1 MSGFQKITALFM
13 TTLFQAGGLD
23 LLPKSVIGFSHC
35 NKLIH
40 VSVFMDKF
48 KSAYLLHHGSIQNDE
63 LHFYHGWV
71 SLGRTC
77 LLTVSQFQMIKQE

>member
-1 MSGFQKITALFM
+1 MGGFQTITPLIM

-40 VSVFMDKF
+40 ISVFLWISSKVLVYYITDEIQMMH
-48 KSAYLLHHGSIQNDE
+48 YISIMVGF
-63 LHFYHGWV
+63 HSV
-71 SLGRTC
+71 GRVC
-77 LLTVSQFQMIKQE
+77 